1 MAAVDVKFA
10 AERGVSEIRG
20 GGGDKAEGRGGL
32 RAAEGG
38 GGYFDED
45 VEGVVNC
52 GVMSAFSTFKSVLGG
67 MMGIYAN
74 ENERVLIRQPKCGDG
89 VSERA

>member
-20 GGGDKAEGRGGL
+20 GGDKAEGRGAL

-52 GVMSAFSTFKSVLGG
+52 GVMSAFSTFKSVGWH
-67 MMGIYAN
+67 
-74 ENERVLIRQPKCGDG
+74 DG
-89 VSERA
+89 YICQ